1 MMKNDVFKGVL
12 YVGLGATSFGMLA
25 TFVKLAYAEGYTTA
39 EVTLSQIL
47 LGLLGMAIVFAIRKG
62 TGTKPLA
69 KATLKNKV
77 QLIIAGTSMGF
88 TSVFYYMSV
97 TYIPVSIAIVLLM
110 QTVWMGVILEWI
122 ITKTVPSIKK
132 IIAVAIVLSGTVLAA
147 NLSNVDALP
156 NWQGLVWGLLAAA
169 SFTATMFSGN
179 KIATH
184 LPTAQRSLFML
195 MGGTTVVLCFTAIT
209 WPGQFNFSIFF
220 SWGIFLAVF
229 GTILPPLLLN
239 AGFPKAG
246 LGLGSIVSSLELP
259 VSVSMAYFILNETV
273 SPLQWLGIALIL
285 SAVVL
290 MNINTRSKQ

>member
-1 MMKNDVFKGVL
+1 MKNDVFKGVL

-47 LGLLGMAIVFAIRKG
+47 LGLLGMAIVFAIQKG
-62 TGTKPLA
+62 TGNKPLA
-69 KATLKNKV
+69 KATRKNKA
-77 QLIIAGTSMGF
+77 QLIVAGTSMGF

-122 ITKTVPSIKK
+122 ITKTAPSIKK

-147 NLSNVDALP
+147 NLSNVNTLP
-156 NWQGLVWGLLAAA
+156 NWQGLAWGLLAAA

-195 MGGTTVVLCFTAIT
+195 MGGTTVVLCFTTIT
-209 WPGQFNFSIFF
+209 WPGQFDFSIFF

>member
-1 MMKNDVFKGVL
+1 MKNDVFKGVL

-47 LGLLGMAIVFAIRKG
+47 LGLLGMAIVFAIQKG

-122 ITKTVPSIKK
+122 ITKTAPSIKK

-147 NLSNVDALP
+147 NLSNIDALP

-179 KIATH
+179 KIATN

>member
-1 MMKNDVFKGVL
+1 MKNDVLKGVL

-25 TFVKLAYAEGYTTA
+25 TFVKLAYGEGYTTA
-39 EVTLSQIL
+39 EATLSQIL
-47 LGLLGMAIVFAIRKG
+47 LGLLGMAIVFAIQKS
-62 TGTKPLA
+62 TTQKPLVT
-69 KATLKNKV
+69 ATRRNKL

-110 QTVWMGVILEWI
+110 QTVWMGVLLEWL
-122 ITKTVPSIKK
+122 ITKVPPTAKK
-132 IIAVAIVLSGTVLAA
+132 IVAVIIVLIGTVLAA
-147 NLSNVDALP
+147 NLSAAGGFPKL
-156 NWQGLVWGLLAAA
+156 QGLVWGLLAAA

-184 LPTAQRSLFML
+184 LPTAQRSLYML
-195 MGGTTVVLCFTAIT
+195 LGGTTIVFLFTAIT
-209 WPGQFNFSIFF
+209 WPGQFDISIFLR
-220 SWGIFLAVF
+220 WGIFLAVF

-246 LGLGSIVSSLELP
+246 LGLGSIISSLELP
-259 VSVSMAYFILNETV
+259 VSVSMAYFILNESV
-273 SPLQWLGIALIL
+273 SLLQWLGIALIL

-290 MNINTRSKQ
+290 MNVNMRANK

>member
-1 MMKNDVFKGVL
+1 MKNDVFKGVL